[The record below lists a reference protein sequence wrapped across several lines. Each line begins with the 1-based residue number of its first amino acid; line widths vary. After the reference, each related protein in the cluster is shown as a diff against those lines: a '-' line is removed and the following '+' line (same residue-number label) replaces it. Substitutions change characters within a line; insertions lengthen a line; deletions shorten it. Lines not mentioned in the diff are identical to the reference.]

1 MSKLVVFS
9 DFHAHIFEDFA
20 KPDPEYV
27 NDRFRA
33 QIATLYQVFDIARQN
48 NAPLLF
54 TGDLFHKRAKIDDIV
69 FNTVYKVF
77 AENDD
82 VRVYMVRGN
91 HDARTN
97 ATVTAHW
104 LETFQYLS
112 HVTVIDTPKMVYVP
126 PSMTNSED
134 SGDFFIYGI
143 PYSDDTEHLKQKIVE
158 FKEHAKNQ
166 DVPGVLAAHIGVDGS
181 ETGRYSHRLEGAF
194 KIGDLF
200 PDVFTYVALGHY
212 HKRQFLAGLL
222 NTFYTGN
229 TIQTSFSDEGQDKGV
244 MLIDFDKGGQPEFIP
259 ILNKKFITLTEVNKD
274 TQQLVD
280 NNYVRFVVS
289 KEIAQEIEVFKEESD
304 NIRVEVQKSYAT
316 ETRIAID
323 IDSSEKQI
331 VEAYANEYHPDSTAV
346 ALDILQEA
354 LAAS

>member
-33 QIATLYQVFDIARQN
+33 QIATLYQVFDIARQQG
-48 NAPLLF
+48 ARVLF

-69 FNTVYKVF
+69 FNTVYDVF

-82 VRVYMVRGN
+82 VPVYMVRGN

-97 ATVTAHW
+97 ATVTEHW
-104 LETFQYLS
+104 LKTFRHLK
-112 HVTVIDTPKMVYVP
+112 HVTVIDTPEEVYVP
-126 PSMTNSED
+126 DED
-134 SGDFFIYGI
+134 GDYFIYGI
-143 PYSDDTEHLKQKIVE
+143 PYSDDTEYLKKKIVE
-158 FKEHAKNQ
+158 FKEHCESR
-166 DVPGVLAAHIGVDGS
+166 DIPGVLAAHIGVDGS

-194 KIGDLF
+194 KVGDLF

-244 MLIDFDKGGQPEFIP
+244 MLIDFEKGGQPEFIP

-289 KEIAQEIEVFKEESD
+289 KDVAQEIEVFKEESD
-304 NIRVEVQKSYAT
+304 NIRVEVQKEYKT
-316 ETRIAID
+316 DTRIAID
-323 IDSSEKQI
+323 MDSSEKQI
-331 VEAYANEYHPDSTAV
+331 VEAYANEYYPDSTSI